1 MSHRLRRMTCDR
13 RPSRDERPHAA
24 GSLRRMPLLESA
36 VDYKKNPCE
45 VREVARIEPAPH
57 FFAPAAALAAAA
69 LGSQFFYSCATSRRA
84 TFRTTPR
91 AFRSLRSS
99 PSAYRSRLGAPRIV
113 RASELPYGRHSRCGS
128 RSVTSALVWAYRG
141 LYERVRRL
149 AGAAVRR

>member
-1 MSHRLRRMTCDR
+1 MIDHMLR
-13 RPSRDERPHAA
+13 AA
-24 GSLRRMPLLESA
+24 CCRCRCLRARTDTTEIT
-36 VDYKKNPCE
+36 YE
-45 VREVARIEPAPH
+45 VREGAQIEPAPH

-69 LGSQFFYSCATSRRA
+69 LGSQFFYSCATRRRA

-91 AFRSLRSS
+91 AFRSLRPS

-149 AGAAVRR
+149 ARAAVRG